1 MRMTRAKSFES
12 SPPRRTRGERR
23 GATLASGAFAVKP
36 GSTCT
41 AARRFTYRVAGD
53 QAGRA
58 SDRWPRR
65 ASEPPASFRG
75 TSRPG
80 LCQSWFNGGRGWSC
94 KFFDFVAQH
103 DIVDQAFRA
112 EEETP
117 GGKNPRTVQAC
128 HEVEKLARKGGKSA
142 LAPIPASDDEKARP
156 LMPDFRRKKI
166 WRTAGRYPHARQM

>member
-23 GATLASGAFAVKP
+23 GTTLASGAFAVKP

-103 DIVDQAFRA
+103 DIVDQAFREWQISMRSA
-112 EEETP
+112 SRYLRARNSRWEEP
-117 GGKNPRTVQAC
+117 SYGSSMPRS
-128 HEVEKLARKGGKSA
+128 RKTCTKGRKIRFG
-142 LAPIPASDDEKARP
+142 SDS
-156 LMPDFRRKKI
+156 
-166 WRTAGRYPHARQM
+166 RQR